1 MIELIITKIN
11 RWRYVSN
18 SGSMQLPG
26 LVDQGLL
33 LLCLK
38 IEFYQSYE
46 SLIQS
51 ILIGIHCINNKHCEG
66 SCELLRWTVWNRLTV
81 YNQNHVNHKNHLKF
95 IFTFPDKIL
104 LIIFIFGLSEI
115 FIWQTDCK
123 SNLWL
128 YKCTQGTETGF
139 TTLDTVQVYRINIIK
154 S

>member
-1 MIELIITKIN
+1 MVI
-11 RWRYVSN
+11 WFDY
-18 SGSMQLPG
+18 
-26 LVDQGLL
+26 
-33 LLCLK
+33 
-38 IEFYQSYE
+38 IEF
-46 SLIQS
+46 S
-51 ILIGIHCINNKHCEG
+51 ILISPTNRRSRHCRQAVSNILPFFSVIGFIPYNKHCEG
-66 SCELLRWTVWNRLTV
+66 SCELLRWTVWNRFTV
-81 YNQNHVNHKNHLKF
+81 YNHNHVNHKNHLKF

-104 LIIFIFGLSEI
+104 LIIFIFELSEI